1 VAREGVLSS
10 NIFMQTA
17 PNNQIY
23 YVSNKKDSSSIKCL
37 KLLDKAL
44 EETSVIE
51 VNFKILQLQVETN
64 RQV

>member
-1 VAREGVLSS
+1 
-10 NIFMQTA
+10 MQTA
-17 PNNQIY
+17 PNNQFY